1 MASDI
6 YFTSNPSDYSKLE
19 GLYVTERKPPGFIRG
34 VDLSTVGFAGTCVR
48 GPTTPQLIT
57 SSGDFRAIYGE
68 RNYGSTQGS
77 GTLVGNVWAALLNK
91 PFGSIVVRRVAAA
104 AASVASHIFA
114 DVTPTNIIRI
124 EASSVGAWGL
134 EVTASVEAATD
145 ANVNHFN
152 VRAKYHGGE
161 ELYQNIDV
169 SGSNDNTALVIG
181 SSLSRL
187 INIVKLNP
195 GRPLNAAD
203 QALATGGSDGSVAS
217 TDYNLGLDDLSAF
230 PGVGVVLIPEIA
242 PTPSTVQSH
251 IVTLAPTVSDRI
263 FLTWSMVHGQ
273 SQATEVSSEASAI
286 TTTSDRIVWC
296 YNSPYTIDPT
306 TGMELQQAPHIW
318 MASILSQVDVDIH
331 PGAFQ
336 TVPVLAGITR
346 LTNTSLSRGDLIALR
361 NGGISTLENLA
372 SGFQFRSGV
381 TTNLNP
387 GLTEITRRRSADFLQ
402 LSAANFLRTF
412 VKGKNTAEIRAAMA
426 GALAAFSSTLKA
438 QGRIIEDFE
447 IEQTSVNTSA
457 LRAQGEEHILWRVK
471 LIGHILALVLE
482 TEISTGTVIAQA
494 A

>member
-1 MASDI
+1 
-6 YFTSNPSDYSKLE
+6 
-19 GLYVTERKPPGFIRG
+19 
-34 VDLSTVGFAGTCVR
+34 
-48 GPTTPQLIT
+48 
-57 SSGDFRAIYGE
+57 
-68 RNYGSTQGS
+68 
-77 GTLVGNVWAALLNK
+77 
-91 PFGSIVVRRVAAA
+91 
-104 AASVASHIFA
+104 
-114 DVTPTNIIRI
+114 
-124 EASSVGAWGL
+124 
-134 EVTASVEAATD
+134 
-145 ANVNHFN
+145 
-152 VRAKYHGGE
+152 
-161 ELYQNIDV
+161 V
-169 SGSNDNTALVIG
+169 SGANDNTALVVG

-203 QALATGGSDGSVAS
+203 QALSTGGSDGSVAA
-217 TDYNLGLDDLSAF
+217 TDYNTGLDDLTAY
-230 PGVGVVLIPEIA
+230 PGAGVVLIPEIT

-273 SQATEVSSEASAI
+273 TQATEVTSEASAI

-331 PGAFQ
+331 PGSFQ

-346 LTNTSLSRGDLIALR
+346 LTNTSLSRSDLIALR
-361 NGGISTLENLA
+361 NGGISTLEKLA

-387 GLTEITRRRSADFLQ
+387 GLTEITRRREADFLQ
-402 LSAANFLRTF
+402 LSAANFLRSF
-412 VKGKNTAEIRAAMA
+412 VKGKNTAEVRAAMA

-447 IEQTSVNTSA
+447 IEQTSVNTAA

-471 LIGHILALVLE
+471 LIGHILSLVLE